1 MRRLV
6 VSVLPFLALVACGG
20 SSGSATATAPAA
32 SPNTAV
38 AGAPA
43 SAAPS
48 SAPAAT
54 AASTPIASW
63 EGGSLSYGDIAGPI
77 KGSLTKLEA
86 EYLTNRYET
95 ESQALDQVLNDKL
108 LEAEA
113 KKRGLTSPIELLK
126 TEVEQK
132 AGEPTDKEVQELYD
146 ANARRL
152 GGQPLEAVR
161 DQVVGAVRQRKQQE
175 RYGAF
180 IEELRASYKVNL
192 TLPYPELPRFEVSV
206 DDDPSIGP
214 VDAPV
219 TIVQF
224 AEFQCPYCGKARES
238 LAQVE
243 KAYPGK
249 VRFVFRDFP
258 LGFHDRA
265 IPAAVAANCAGK
277 QDPAKYWKVHDI
289 LMTNQRALQ
298 EPDLERAAQEAGVDM
313 AKWKSCRTE
322 VAMEEEVKK
331 DMADGEAVGV
341 SGTPAFFVNGIFL
354 NGAVPFERFK
364 SIIDRELAK
373 KG

>member
-32 SPNTAV
+32 
-38 AGAPA
+38 APPA
-43 SAAPS
+43 S
-48 SAPAAT
+48 SAPASVPAASGSPAGT
-54 AASTPIASW
+54 AASTPVASW
-63 EGGSLSYGDIAGPI
+63 EGGALTYGDIAGSV

-95 ESQALDQVLNDKL
+95 ESQALEQALNDKL

-113 KKRGLTSPIELLK
+113 KKRGMASPIELLK
-126 TEVEQK
+126 AEVETK
-132 AGEPTDKEVQELYD
+132 AGQPTDQEVQELYE

-161 DQVVGAVRQRKQQE
+161 DQVEGAVRQRKQQE
-175 RYGAF
+175 RYMAYM
-180 IEELRASYKVNL
+180 EELRTAYKVSL

-206 DDDPSIGP
+206 DDDPSMGP
-214 VDAPV
+214 ADAPV

>member
-6 VSVLPFLALVACGG
+6 VFVLPFLALVACGG
-20 SSGSATATAPAA
+20 SSGSATAGAPAVAPAA
-32 SPNTAV
+32 ASPV
-38 AGAPA
+38 ASQGAI
-43 SAAPS
+43 
-48 SAPAAT
+48 AAT
-54 AASTPIASW
+54 ASGTSIAAW
-63 EGGSLSYGDIAGPI
+63 EGGALTYGDIAGPI

-86 EYLTNRYET
+86 DYLTSRYET
-95 ESQALDQVLNDKL
+95 ETQALDQVLNDKL

-113 KKRGLTSPIELLK
+113 KKRKLASPMELLK
-126 TEVEQK
+126 AEVESK
-132 AGEPTDKEVQELYD
+132 AGEPTDAEVQELYE

-152 GGQPLEAVR
+152 GGQPLDAVR

-175 RYGAF
+175 RYGVF
-180 IEELRASYKVNL
+180 VEELRASYKVNV

-214 VDAPV
+214 ADAPI

-238 LAQVE
+238 LAEVE

-289 LMTNQRALQ
+289 LMLNQRALQ
-298 EPDLERAAQEAGVDM
+298 EPDLERAAQESGVDM

-331 DMADGEAVGV
+331 DMADGEALGV
-341 SGTPAFFVNGIFL
+341 TGTPAFFVNGIFL

-364 SIIDRELAK
+364 AIIDRELAK

>member
-6 VSVLPFLALVACGG
+6 VFVLPFLALVACGG
-20 SSGSATATAPAA
+20 SSGSATAGAPAA
-32 SPNTAV
+32 PAV
-38 AGAPA
+38 ASGSVTAT
-43 SAAPS
+43 S
-48 SAPAAT
+48 SAPAGT
-54 AASTPIASW
+54 AVGTPIASW
-63 EGGSLSYGDIAGPI
+63 EGGALTYGDIAGPI

-86 EYLTNRYET
+86 EYLTSRYET

-113 KKRGLTSPIELLK
+113 KKRKLASPMELLK
-126 TEVEQK
+126 AEVESK
-132 AGEPTDKEVQELYD
+132 AGEPTDAEVQEIYD

-214 VDAPV
+214 ADAPV

-238 LAQVE
+238 LAEVE
-243 KAYPGK
+243 TAYPGK

-331 DMADGEAVGV
+331 DMAEGEALGV

-364 SIIDRELAK
+364 AIIDRELAK

>member
-6 VSVLPFLALVACGG
+6 VFVLPFLALVACGG
-20 SSGSATATAPAA
+20 SSGSATA
-32 SPNTAV
+32 
-38 AGAPA
+38 GAPA
-43 SAAPS
+43 VVPAAAPPVAS
-48 SAPAAT
+48 QGAT
-54 AASTPIASW
+54 APTAAGTSIAAW
-63 EGGSLSYGDIAGPI
+63 EGGTLTYADIAGPI

-86 EYLTNRYET
+86 DYLTSRYET
-95 ESQALDQVLNDKL
+95 ETQALDQVLNDKL

-113 KKRGLTSPIELLK
+113 KKRKLASPMELLK
-126 TEVEQK
+126 AEVESK
-132 AGEPTDKEVQELYD
+132 AGEPTDKEVQELYE

-152 GGQPLEAVR
+152 GGQPLETVR

-180 IEELRASYKVNL
+180 VEELRASYKVNV

-206 DDDPSIGP
+206 DDDPSMGP
-214 VDAPV
+214 ADAPV

-238 LAQVE
+238 LAEVE

-277 QDPAKYWKVHDI
+277 QDPAKYWKIHDI

-322 VAMEEEVKK
+322 VAMEEEVRK
-331 DMADGEAVGV
+331 DMAEGEALGV

-364 SIIDRELAK
+364 AIIDRELAK